1 MKPMNPPSANN
12 LIVSADLFNIVAQ
25 GEWVLQG
32 DELRLTQQPELRTT
46 SLAVATVFGKNH
58 RDVLRAIRNMECS
71 EEFRRENFKE
81 YGVEG
86 TAEISA
92 DSSKN
97 LLKIEGVPC
106 LAPDNQSKIGL
117 MGLRKIAQTP
127 YLDSQGK
134 PQPMVEM
141 TRKGFEFLVL
151 GFTGR
156 KAAQFREAYVERFHQ
171 MEAELVKKTNEIKSL
186 SRRYEHLPFINGV
199 NLTARTAKPYRI
211 KNPDFIPIPGVSIRQ
226 TARGDGD
233 YAV

>member
-1 MKPMNPPSANN
+1 MKPSDSYP
-12 LIVSADLFNIVAQ
+12 LVSADFFNIVAQ

-46 SLAVATVFGKNH
+46 SLAVATVFGKRH
-58 RDVLRAIRNMECS
+58 ADVLRAIANLECS
-71 EEFRRENFKE
+71 EEFNRLNFKE
-81 YGVEG
+81 ATYLVDTTPQRNFALRG
-86 TAEISA
+86 T
-92 DSSKN
+92 
-97 LLKIEGVPC
+97 
-106 LAPDNQSKIGL
+106 DNTALQA
-117 MGLRKIAQTP
+117 R
-127 YLDSQGK
+127 
-134 PQPMVEM
+134 PMVEM

-151 GFTGR
+151 GVTGR

-171 MEAELVKKTNEIKSL
+171 MEAELVKKTNEIQNL

-226 TARGDGD
+226 TARGEGD

>member
-1 MKPMNPPSANN
+1 MKPSETYP
-12 LIVSADLFNIVAQ
+12 LVSADLFNIVAQ

-46 SLAVATVFGKNH
+46 SLAVATVFGKLHKN
-58 RDVLRAIRNMECS
+58 VLQSIREIECS
-71 EEFRRENFKE
+71 EEFGRLNFKP
-81 YGVEG
+81 
-86 TAEISA
+86 
-92 DSSKN
+92 SS
-97 LLKIEGVPC
+97 
-106 LAPDNQSKIGL
+106 
-117 MGLRKIAQTP
+117 
-127 YLDSQGK
+127 YLNEQGK
-134 PQPMVEM
+134 SQPMVEM

-156 KAAQFREAYVERFHQ
+156 KAAQFREAYVERFHK
-171 MEAELVKKTNEIKSL
+171 MEAELVKKTNEIQSL

>member
-1 MKPMNPPSANN
+1 MKPSDSYP
-12 LIVSADLFNIVAQ
+12 LVSADLFNIVAQ

-46 SLAVATVFGKNH
+46 SLAVAEVFGKRHDN
-58 RDVLRAIRNMECS
+58 VLQAFRNMECS
-71 EEFRRENFKE
+71 EEFNRLNFKL
-81 YGVEG
+81 V
-86 TAEISA
+86 
-92 DSSKN
+92 D
-97 LLKIEGVPC
+97 
-106 LAPDNQSKIGL
+106 
-117 MGLRKIAQTP
+117 
-127 YLDSQGK
+127 YLDAKGERR
-134 PQPMVEM
+134 PMVEM

-156 KAAQFREAYVERFHQ
+156 KAAQFREDYVERFHQ
-171 MEAELVKKTNEIKSL
+171 MEAELVKKTNEIQNL

-226 TARGDGD
+226 TARGEGD

>member
-1 MKPMNPPSANN
+1 MKPSETYP
-12 LIVSADLFNIVAQ
+12 LVSADLFNIVAQ

-46 SLAVATVFGKNH
+46 SLAVATVFGKEH
-58 RDVLRAIRNMECS
+58 SKVMRAIRNMECS

-81 YGVEG
+81 YGV
-86 TAEISA
+86 
-92 DSSKN
+92 
-97 LLKIEGVPC
+97 
-106 LAPDNQSKIGL
+106 APRGESKIGGTPSKNERNIAL
-117 MGLRKIAQTP
+117 VTPSLGRGVAKIGETP

-171 MEAELVKKTNEIKSL
+171 MEAELLEKTKKIEWLARSH
-186 SRRYEHLPFINGV
+186 EHMPYLNTSDSTGRKMV
-199 NLTARTAKPYRI
+199 ARRI
-211 KNPDFIPIPGVSIRQ
+211 KNPDFKSIPGVLIRQ
-226 TARGDGD
+226 TSRGEGI
-233 YAV
+233 YAVD